1 MTTDRLIEEALT
13 SVGDGNIYN
22 GPRYLVTIMQSLI
35 KMGKIKKANEVT
47 DKAIAAAL
55 INKAGD
61 PYNCAYEFVDI
72 FDALIQQRK
81 TEQAQKIADTLL
93 VVAQKNLESGPQTT
107 ALSFAVKVLLTTGK
121 TNEALSAAQLITFP
135 YQKIEA
141 FGIIA
146 ESISKHNNKK
156 MAKKVISEGLAFF
169 HKQSFR
175 AMEQLYLITP
185 FVAALHGL

>member
-1 MTTDRLIEEALT
+1 MKRLAIGSWIVGFKKIIIPKYANFSNSEYFNHMIILSKNRLLDRPGAIRFVLLTILLLGYNASSYCQELNPVTTDRLIEEALT

-93 VVAQKNLESGPQTT
+93 VLPITHNYS
-107 ALSFAVKVLLTTGK
+107 SF
-121 TNEALSAAQLITFP
+121 NS
-135 YQKIEA
+135 
-141 FGIIA
+141 
-146 ESISKHNNKK
+146 
-156 MAKKVISEGLAFF
+156 
-169 HKQSFR
+169 
-175 AMEQLYLITP
+175 
-185 FVAALHGL
+185 